1 MEKEIFKEGFEGE
14 PTSFYGS
21 ILGALLPEGMERG
34 AGSTADNAV
43 RCTLHSL
50 LFGTDLRVLCFQ
62 YGHYYCLTGRHGYLK
77 KSKGKTPSCIS
88 IFK

>member
-1 MEKEIFKEGFEGE
+1 MEKEIFKEGFEGG

-21 ILGALLPEGMERG
+21 ILGALLPEGM
-34 AGSTADNAV
+34 GSTADNVV

-50 LFGTDLRVLCFQ
+50 LFRTDLRVLCFQ
-62 YGHYYCLTGRHGYLK
+62 YVYYYCLTGRHRYLK